1 MVDDQDTEGIIVER
15 DVDVPMR
22 DGVVLRADVYRPE
35 SPGRHPGLLVRTPY
49 GKPLESHGRF
59 ARAGFV
65 VVSQDTRGRYASDGE
80 WVPFSVPNTGDAEDG
95 YDSVEWLAEQP
106 YCDGNVGTM
115 GGSYCGWMQWE
126 LAKLRPPHLRA
137 MCAFS
142 IPLELADVDW
152 SGGFKPARRVFW
164 WIGTMAPD
172 LRRRHGMSPPHIPK
186 DARRIWNNLDGE
198 RWLWFLPWTNLP
210 HYLPPGL
217 AEYAE
222 DWIRDPGRRPWGFGD
237 VHTEVEVPN
246 LDFSGWYDHCGGT
259 MAHLGLMQRE
269 ARTETARTQS
279 KLVLGAWNHGGFG
292 KRKIGGIDFGPEAA
306 MDVEALKI
314 RWFDHWLKGVDNGI
328 DREPAVRYF
337 VMGAKEWRTA
347 ETWPPPPNPATT
359 ALYLDS
365 DDYGSAQQH
374 YGSGTLSEMPP
385 DQAGSDTYDYD
396 PRDPV
401 PTLWSR
407 TLITEPSDR
416 RKLEHRSDILYYRTP
431 PLAEDIEVVG
441 HPEVVL
447 HAASSAPDTDFF
459 AHLVD
464 EDPGGIALEVCYSM
478 MRVRHRNGLDREEL
492 LTAGEAVELRIKLGP
507 TACRFVKGH
516 RIRLE
521 ITSSNFPN
529 HDRNHNTGGDDLAET
544 TLVTAHQTVH
554 HSPEHPSRLEL
565 PVDPK
570 THD

>member
-1 MVDDQDTEGIIVER
+1 MATDEDTQGIIVER
-15 DVDVPMR
+15 NVAVPMR

-35 SPGRHPGLLVRTPY
+35 SSGRHPGLLVRTPY
-49 GKPLESHGRF
+49 GKELESHGRF
-59 ARAGFV
+59 AQAGFV

-115 GGSYCGWMQWE
+115 GGSYAGWTQWE

-142 IPLELADVDW
+142 IPLELAEVDW
-152 SGGFKPARRVFW
+152 SGGFRPARRVFW
-164 WIGTMAPD
+164 WMVNMAPD
-172 LRRRHGMSPPHIPK
+172 LRRRHGMPPPHTP
-186 DARRIWNNLDGE
+186 DEARRIWHDLGGE
-198 RWLWFLPWTNLP
+198 RWLWFLPWTDLP
-210 HYLPPGL
+210 SYLPPGL
-217 AEYAE
+217 AEYFE
-222 DWIRDPGRRPWGFGD
+222 DWFRHPGRPCWGFGD
-237 VHTEVEVPN
+237 VHREIEVPN
-246 LDFSGWYDHCGGT
+246 LDFSGWYDHCSGT
-259 MAHLGLMQRE
+259 TAHLGLMQRE

-279 KLVLGAWNHGGFG
+279 KIVLGPWNHGGFG
-292 KRKIGGIDFGPEAA
+292 KRKLGGIDFGPEAA
-306 MDVEALKI
+306 VDVQSLKV
-314 RWFDHWLKGVDNGI
+314 RWFDYWLKGIDNGI

-337 VMGAKEWRTA
+337 VMGAKEWRAA
-347 ETWPPPPNPATT
+347 ETWPPESPAARTY
-359 ALYLDS
+359 YLSSIGDA
-365 DDYGSAQQH
+365 GRLE
-374 YGSGTLSEMPP
+374 GSGNLDGTPP
-385 DQAGSDTYDYD
+385 EQSGSDTYDYD

-407 TLITEPSDR
+407 MLFTEPSDR
-416 RKLEHRSDILYYRTP
+416 RGVEHRPDILYYRSP
-431 PLAEDIEVVG
+431 PLTEDVEVVG

-447 HAASSAPDTDFF
+447 YPASSAPDTDFF

-464 EDPGGIALEVCYSM
+464 EDPDGIALEVCYGM
-478 MRVRHRNGLDREEL
+478 VRARHRNGLDREDL
-492 LTAGEAVELRIKLGP
+492 LTPGKAVELKIRLGP

-544 TLVTAHQTVH
+544 TMVVARQTIH

-565 PVDPK
+565 PVDSGA
-570 THD
+570 